1 MCASSK
7 DYSVAWPL
15 SQLGQSIGGSFGLK
29 SILDMAQTWLLSWD
43 LVSDVVTVSW
53 DLVSDVVTEL
63 IVRNWVSDSRGFAR
77 GTSREGVILLPPL

>member
-1 MCASSK
+1 VCASSK

-43 LVSDVVTVSW
+43 LVSDVVT
-53 DLVSDVVTEL
+53 EL